1 MNSTSCTFSFIV
13 TKLKNAGSLEG
24 MVQDELYEYKEP
36 GLATLHLL
44 KHMTPPSTME
54 ALKTWEAREDDIF
67 VVSSPKSG

>member
-1 MNSTSCTFSFIV
+1 
-13 TKLKNAGSLEG
+13 

-44 KHMTPPSTME
+44 KHMTPQSTME